1 VVLRGKQFFRI
12 GLILLSS
19 LILIVV
25 SGFAADQDMFDLYNL
40 EVEGDIY
47 DFVTGDFDG
56 DELTDIVIVYSPI
69 DDIDSRY
76 AGLYLQKGSDGF
88 RPRADYLVPLPPSA
102 VQIDSA
108 DIDGDGI
115 NEVLL
120 IDGGGVS
127 YLKYSDGSGLSRP
140 IRLIK
145 ENTVFAIPSFTGI
158 VVEPIARE
166 IISTNNAPEILV
178 PINKGYAIYE
188 KTDDGNY
195 QKLNQLNVNI
205 FCHNDRQGIR
215 SFAGKR
221 SPQVTIE
228 LPRIYNIDGNG
239 DGRPDLYFLWNQKV
253 CTFFQDNTGNYPQDP
268 DVETRF
274 FNGIQNGYMQ
284 SQLADCNGDGRPDIV
299 VSLTSGGVTNTET
312 TIRYY
317 LADNNGRI
325 NRTDLRDVNLSD
337 SHCNLLVTDFNRD
350 NIPEIVVPAVEMG
363 AIAASK
369 MFLLKKSDLYLLI
382 YPIKNGLPATEPA
395 KRIEYEFR
403 FDFEHPN
410 PTEEISIN
418 WSANY
423 NYDVLLDAVFSD
435 GNGRLLFFWGN
446 DKDYLSRRPDLEIT
460 LDHPS
465 AVYPVHLNKGTLSD
479 LIVEHNLSGRFDRLT
494 VLKNRNNKI

>member
-1 VVLRGKQFFRI
+1 
-12 GLILLSS
+12 
-19 LILIVV
+19 
-25 SGFAADQDMFDLYNL
+25 MFDLYNL
-40 EVEGDIY
+40 EVEGNIY

-56 DELTDIVIVYSPI
+56 DRLTDIVIVYSPI
-69 DDIDSRY
+69 DDMDSRY
-76 AGLYLQKGSDGF
+76 AGLYLQKGTDGF

-102 VQIDSA
+102 VQMDSA

-115 NEVLL
+115 DEILFV
-120 IDGGGVS
+120 DGDGVS
-127 YLKYSDGSGLSRP
+127 YLKYSNGSGLSRP

-145 ENTVFAIPSFTGI
+145 ENTIFAIPSFTGI
-158 VVEPIARE
+158 VIEPIARE
-166 IISTNNAPEILV
+166 LISTNDSPEILI

-188 KTDDGNY
+188 KGENGKY

-205 FCHNDRQGIR
+205 ASHSDRRGIR
-215 SFAGKR
+215 SFSAKR

-239 DGRPDLYFLWNQKV
+239 DGRTDLYFLWDQKV
-253 CTFFQDNTGNYPQDP
+253 ATFFQDNTGNFSLDP
-268 DVETRF
+268 DVEVHF
-274 FNGIQNGYMQ
+274 FDGAPNGYLQ
-284 SQLADCNGDGRPDIV
+284 SQLVDCNGDKRPDIA

-317 LADNNGRI
+317 LADNSGRI
-325 NRTDLRDVNLSD
+325 SRTHAQEVNLSD
-337 SHCNLLVTDFNRD
+337 SHCNLLVTDYNNDGR
-350 NIPEIVVPAVEMG
+350 PEIVVPAVEMG

-369 MFLLKKSDLYLLI
+369 MFLLKKTDLYLLI
-382 YPIKNGLPATEPA
+382 YPIKNGLPATEPD

-410 PTEEISIN
+410 PTGEISIN

-423 NYDVLLDAVFSD
+423 NYDILLDAVFSD

-465 AVYPVHLNKGTLSD
+465 AVYPVHLNGGSLSD
-479 LIVEHNLSGRFDRLT
+479 LIVEHNLTGRFDRLT
-494 VLKNRNNKI
+494 VLKNRNNKM